1 MSQSYWRSIRTAL
14 RLMTAAIALT
24 LIIETSTAANAESW
38 VVRVIDED
46 CNCVFE
52 PTTFMA
58 FGYA

>member
-1 MSQSYWRSIRTAL
+1 MSQSYWRNIRTAL
-14 RLMTAAIALT
+14 RLITAIALT